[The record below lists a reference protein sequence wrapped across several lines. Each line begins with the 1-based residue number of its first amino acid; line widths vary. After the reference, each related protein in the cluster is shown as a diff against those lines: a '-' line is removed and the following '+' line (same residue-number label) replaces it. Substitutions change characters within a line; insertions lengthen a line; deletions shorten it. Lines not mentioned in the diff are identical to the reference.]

1 VVNQYALYDALIS
14 GHLRAAGSDVW
25 YNYPDSKGS
34 RGNTPPANVPF
45 NELDNFVLS
54 PHRGGMVEE
63 VEEQRIPALAALIN
77 AANRGEPIPNKVDL
91 KEGY

>member
-1 VVNQYALYDALIS
+1 
-14 GHLRAAGSDVW
+14 
-25 YNYPDSKGS
+25 
-34 RGNTPPANVPF
+34 VPF